1 MTCRH
6 AHALQNSP
14 ALSIAIGS
22 ATSGKRSRWTH
33 PAIWVHGDIASG
45 NLLIRGGRL
54 HAVTDFGNSAVG
66 DPACDLVINWTMF
79 DASARRQFRAHYST
93 DADT

>member
-1 MTCRH
+1 M
-6 AHALQNSP
+6 
-14 ALSIAIGS
+14 
-22 ATSGKRSRWTH
+22 
-33 PAIWVHGDIASG
+33 
-45 NLLIRGGRL
+45 
-54 HAVTDFGNSAVG
+54 TDFGNSAVG